1 MLKLAVLCLVLVLGV
16 ATAQIIPNEY
26 IIQFKDD
33 TPLKIREMHMQNIS
47 TLGVFA
53 QTGCTIKDRWEI
65 GSFSGYSAN
74 IYSQEVL
81 KHIAASYD
89 VLIVE
94 PNQIVTKQ
102 LCATQAYSK
111 GLWGLNRIST
121 VPILPIDGYKY
132 NDKGGEGVD
141 NYVIDTGILVSHTD
155 FGGRAKQGISYV
167 SGESTSIDL
176 NGHGT
181 HCAGTIGGSQYGIA
195 KKSTL
200 IAVKVLGKDG
210 SGTLNGIINGCNW
223 VAGQVKSSR
232 RPSTANLSLGAGLS
246 TTVNNAVNSLF
257 DAGVFVAV
265 AAGNSNAN
273 ACNYSP
279 ASATKPVCVGATD
292 SSDILASFS
301 NWGTCVDVLAPG
313 RDILSAWIGSNTATA
328 TISGTSMASPHV
340 AGVAAGYLGLHP
352 SATPTQVRT
361 WLLARGINVNISDR
375 RGSPDRLLHQGCY

>member
-1 MLKLAVLCLVLVLGV
+1 MKSIFCLVLLLAV
-16 ATAQIIPNEY
+16 ATAQIIPNHY
-26 IIQFKDD
+26 IIQFRDN
-33 TPLKIREMHMQNIS
+33 TPLPVRESHLQKIS
-47 TLGVFA
+47 AVPTFA
-53 QTGCTIKDRWEI
+53 ATGSIIKDRWEI
-65 GSFSGYSAN
+65 GNFSGYSAN
-74 IYSQEVL
+74 IFSSDIL
-81 KHIAASYD
+81 KHIASSSE
-89 VLIVE
+89 VLVVE
-94 PNQIVTKQ
+94 PDQIVTKQ
-102 LCATQAYSK
+102 ACGQQTYSR
-111 GLWGLNRIST
+111 GLWGLNRITT
-121 VPILPIDGYKY
+121 VPILPIEGYKY
-132 NDKGGEGVD
+132 NTKAGEGTD
-141 NYVIDTGILVSHTD
+141 NYVIDTGILVSHSD

-200 IAVKVLGKDG
+200 IAVKVLDKNG
-210 SGTLNGIINGCNW
+210 SGSLTAIINGCNW
-223 VAGQVKSSR
+223 VANQVKSSK

-279 ASATKPVCVGATD
+279 ASATKPVSVGATD

-301 NWGTCVDVLAPG
+301 NWGNCVDVLAPG

-340 AGVAAGYLGLHP
+340 AGVAAMYLSLHP
-352 SATPTQVRT
+352 NASPAAVKT
-361 WLLARGINVNISDR
+361 WLIGRSIDVNISDR